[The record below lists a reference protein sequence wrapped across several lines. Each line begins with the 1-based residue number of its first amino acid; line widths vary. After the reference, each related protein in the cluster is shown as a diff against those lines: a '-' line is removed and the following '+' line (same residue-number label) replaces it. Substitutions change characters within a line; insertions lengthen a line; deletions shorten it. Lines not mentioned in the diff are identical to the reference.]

1 VKIKKACL
9 ADIDKLS
16 ELNERLIEDE
26 QHPNPLS
33 RDQLARR
40 MSEWLQGDYVCYL
53 ATENDVVTAYCLF
66 RDDGEHYYLRQL
78 YVERQHRR
86 RGIATKFLDWM
97 YANIWTDKKVR
108 LDVLVHNK
116 EAIAFYEAYGFRT
129 GCLRMEK

>member
-1 VKIKKACL
+1 
-9 ADIDKLS
+9 
-16 ELNERLIEDE
+16 
-26 QHPNPLS
+26 
-33 RDQLARR
+33 
-40 MSEWLQGDYVCYL
+40 
-53 ATENDVVTAYCLF
+53 
-66 RDDGEHYYLRQL
+66 
-78 YVERQHRR
+78 VERERRR